1 MNARKRQG
9 FQRGVDRSDAFERAN
24 IQYLIEKRSA
34 EMQKLRD
41 TSNACR
47 PEGQRKKV
55 AHYSY
60 PCLVTFR
67 FSDRQMANIA
77 CFCLRNQLVFNT
89 FSSANGQNTPP
100 EGLFQ
105 PGEHPV
111 SGSGTARI
119 TM

>member
-41 TSNACR
+41 TRDACR

-67 FSDRQMANIA
+67 FSDRQVANIA
-77 CFCLRNQLVFNT
+77 CFL
-89 FSSANGQNTPP
+89 SS
-100 EGLFQ
+100 
-105 PGEHPV
+105 
-111 SGSGTARI
+111 
-119 TM
+119 